1 MPAEPHK
8 IAPTAPGN
16 HRAAVAM
23 LRRSWRAESD
33 SARTYRDLAA
43 AEKDERR
50 RGVLLRMAEAEDR
63 HARRWAQKLAE
74 MGEEIPAPRET
85 VRTRWQR
92 AVSRLVGAEITLKKM
107 EAEEDRQTARYGAQ
121 RRALQAED
129 DEAAQILK
137 EFAREEEAHA
147 KAIRAMAPSL
157 GPQTALDVIFKR
169 ERHTR
174 AGSWISD
181 AIYGVNDGLGAVF
194 GIVSGVA
201 GATENARHAI
211 IVAGMAGMIASA
223 LSMGSSAYLAVK
235 SQREVHEAEID
246 RERSELE
253 EDPEEEIEEM
263 ALFYQLQGFDEA
275 QSQQMA
281 RKLSEDPEQMLRTM
295 AQSEL
300 GLSDE
305 RLPNPWTSA
314 TSATISTAIGAF
326 IPVVPFFF
334 MTGAKA
340 VVTAA
345 IVSIVAHFV
354 VGAAKSLVTVRSWW
368 SSGLEMT
375 LVGILAGSVTYIL
388 GLLFGAVG
396 A

>member
-1 MPAEPHK
+1 MPSQPHK
-8 IAPTAPGN
+8 TPSTVPGN

-63 HARRWAQKLAE
+63 HARRWAEKLAE
-74 MGEEIPAPRET
+74 MGEAIPAPRET

-92 AVSRLVGAEITLKKM
+92 AVAHLVGAEITLKKM

-157 GPQTALDVIFKR
+157 GPQTALDFIFKR

-211 IVAGMAGMIASA
+211 IIAGMAGMIASA

-235 SQREVHEAEID
+235 SQREVHEAEIS

-340 VVTAA
+340 VITAA

>member
-1 MPAEPHK
+1 MALKSTTENL
-8 IAPTAPGN
+8 GD
-16 HRAAVAM
+16 HRSAVRM
-23 LRRSWRAESD
+23 LKRSWRAEVD
-33 SARTYRDLAA
+33 SARAYRDLAA
-43 AEKDERR
+43 DEKDERR

-63 HARRWAQKLAE
+63 HARRWADKLIA
-74 MGEEIPAPRET
+74 MGEPEPAVRDT
-85 VRTRWQR
+85 LRTRLRR
-92 AVSRLVGAEITLKKM
+92 ATARLVGVDVTLRKM

-121 RRALQAED
+121 RREMESRD
-129 DEAAQILK
+129 EEAARILR
-137 EFAREEEAHA
+137 EFSREEEAHA
-147 KAIRAMAPSL
+147 KMIRAMAPAL
-157 GPQTALDVIFKR
+157 GPRTALDVMLKR

-201 GATENARHAI
+201 GATDGTSRTI

-235 SQREVHEAEID
+235 SEREVHEAEIG
-246 RERSELE
+246 RERAEFE
-253 EDPEEEIEEM
+253 EDPEEELEEM
-263 ALFYQLQGFDEA
+263 ALFYQLQGFDEG
-275 QSQQMA
+275 QSRQMA
-281 RKLSEDPEQMLRTM
+281 RKLAEDPEQLLRTM

-305 RLPNPWTSA
+305 RLPNPWVSA
-314 TSATISTAIGAF
+314 TSATVSTAIGAF

-334 MTGAKA
+334 LRGSSAIVM
-340 VVTAA
+340 AA
-345 IVSIVAHFV
+345 IISLLAHFL

-375 LVGILAGSVTYIL
+375 LVGILAGTVTFVL
-388 GLLFGAVG
+388 GVLFGSLG
-396 A
+396 S

>member
-1 MPAEPHK
+1 MPSDPRENRK
-8 IAPTAPGN
+8 D
-16 HRAAVAM
+16 HRAAVET
-23 LRRSWRAESD
+23 LRRSWRAETD
-33 SARTYRDLAA
+33 SARAYRDLAA
-43 AEKDERR
+43 NEKDERR
-50 RGVLLRMAEAEDR
+50 RGILLRMAEAEDR
-63 HARRWAQKLAE
+63 HAKRWAEKLAAL
-74 MGEEIPAPRET
+74 GEPVPAHRET
-85 VRTRWQR
+85 LRTRWQR
-92 AVSRLVGAEITLKKM
+92 FVARLVGAEITLRKM

-121 RRALQAED
+121 RRALEEQDA
-129 DEAAQILK
+129 EAAQILR

-147 KAIRAMAPSL
+147 KAIRAMAPAL
-157 GPQTALDVIFKR
+157 GPQTALDTILKR

-201 GATENARHAI
+201 GATEGARHTI
-211 IVAGMAGMIASA
+211 IIAGMAGMIASA

-235 SQREVHEAEID
+235 SEREVHEAEIG
-246 RERSELE
+246 RERAELE

-263 ALFYQLQGFDEA
+263 ALFYQLQGFDA
-275 QSQQMA
+275 DQSWQMA
-281 RKLSEDPEQMLRTM
+281 RKLAEDPEQMLRTM

-305 RLPNPWTSA
+305 RLPNPWISAASA
-314 TSATISTAIGAF
+314 TVSTAIGAF

-334 MTGAKA
+334 LNGNAAIITAA
-340 VVTAA
+340 VV
-345 IVSIVAHFV
+345 SILAHFL
-354 VGAAKSLVTVRSWW
+354 VGAAKSLITVRSWW

-375 LVGILAGSVTYIL
+375 MVGILAGVVTYIL

-396 A
+396 G